1 MCCGGEGPTGNL
13 CEESGCAPDTDS
25 GHAGQN
31 RVKRMSKHLLF
42 YLKSHLV
49 CLLTKRDEL
58 ECQTRE
64 NDDSSIRAGN
74 DDGLFS

>member
-1 MCCGGEGPTGNL
+1 
-13 CEESGCAPDTDS
+13 
-25 GHAGQN
+25 
-31 RVKRMSKHLLF
+31 MSKHLLF